1 MTTVSSS
8 AKPASTEKIRHSPA
22 NCAAGVPFC
31 GLGDMRCLAA
41 SYAACS
47 GMQLLE
53 SRLPNAISTRRR
65 ETANS

>member
-8 AKPASTEKIRHSPA
+8 AKPASTAKPRRSPA

-31 GLGDMRCLAA
+31 GLGDVKCLAE

-47 GMQLLE
+47 GLQLLE
-53 SRLPNAISTRRR
+53 LSLPISARQRV
-65 ETANS
+65 TANS